1 MTTKA
6 QREKMTLMELI
17 IEHQKV
23 SERLERIKRDED
35 EDVKRKTKI
44 LGEKMKGSDAEKEF
58 NESLSQMR
66 NIKDPDEFVNEWR
79 RAFGEYVDAMIDT
92 ALKIK

>member
-23 SERLERIKRDED
+23 SERLERIKRGED
-35 EDVKRKTKI
+35 EDVERKTKA
-44 LGEKMKGSDAEKEF
+44 LVETMRDSVYKES
-58 NESLSQMR
+58 ESLMKKESV
-66 NIKDPDEFVNEWR
+66 DEFINGWKEMFSR
-79 RAFGEYVDAMIDT
+79 RVDEMIDT
-92 ALKIK
+92 ALTLK